1 MTVSSQKIVEQNKLQ
16 LTLHKTFEFTSYVM
30 GYHVCKD
37 RWTSVKGEMLKA
49 VVETKNKED
58 KFAVAT
64 MKDDWSNIYQN
75 KKLEHL
81 QKLFYTFYEPV
92 TQTLASWKLL
102 EKPLIKEMEK
112 EWRFLASY
120 IFQLRIAL

>member
-1 MTVSSQKIVEQNKLQ
+1 MDMTVSSQNIVEQNKLQ

-30 GYHVCKD
+30 GCHVYKD
-37 RWTSVKGEMLKA
+37 RWTPVKGEMLKA
-49 VVETKNKED
+49 VVEPKNKED

-92 TQTLASWKLL
+92 TQTLAS
-102 EKPLIKEMEK
+102 
-112 EWRFLASY
+112 
-120 IFQLRIAL
+120 

>member
-1 MTVSSQKIVEQNKLQ
+1 
-16 LTLHKTFEFTSYVM
+16 
-30 GYHVCKD
+30 
-37 RWTSVKGEMLKA
+37 MLKA
-49 VVETKNKED
+49 VVEPKNKED

-92 TQTLASWKLL
+92 TQTLAS
-102 EKPLIKEMEK
+102 
-112 EWRFLASY
+112 
-120 IFQLRIAL
+120 